1 MKMNK
6 KRLIIAGII
15 FLAGLLLRF
24 GFSGHDF
31 IAYGLFLVSVLIV
44 VFGVV
49 GKTLKQLI
57 ALLLAMGVVYFAIIE
72 IPIID
77 EASGDGDFDADY
89 LIVLGAAVHGDT
101 PSLSLVERL
110 RAAKDYLDAHPNTVA
125 IVSGGQGSG
134 ENMSEAQAMYDWLC
148 KSGIDPD
155 RIIKEDK
162 AVSTYE
168 NLKFSREIIGSLT
181 DKSDPAIAVVSS
193 EYHLCRAKLIAKS
206 LDMDIHTVP
215 AHTTYFTVK
224 LNSFM
229 LSVLPIKLLRL
240 HQWVSI

>member
-1 MKMNK
+1 MKHK
-6 KRLIIAGII
+6 ASSILAIVLVIAGCV
-15 FLAGLLLRF
+15 LRF
-24 GFSGHDF
+24 AMPGHDF
-31 IAYGLFLVSVLIV
+31 IGYLLWLLAVLI
-44 VFGVV
+44 FAFPRLS
-49 GKTLKQLI
+49 KTWRIVLA
-57 ALLLAMGVVYFAIIE
+57 ALLVLGAAVFAVF
-72 IPIID
+72 
-77 EASGDGDFDADY
+77 EAPVISNAKTDADPQSDY

-125 IVSGGQGSG
+125 IVSGGQGGG

-148 KSGIDPD
+148 KSGIDTD

-168 NLKFSREIIGSLT
+168 NLKFSREIISSLT
-181 DKSDPAIAVVSS
+181 DKSDPTIAVVSS
-193 EYHLCRAKLIAKS
+193 EYHLCRAKLISKS

-224 LNSFM
+224 LNYFIREAFGVTYQ
-229 LSVLPIKLLRL
+229 LTFA
-240 HQWVSI
+240 

>member
-1 MKMNK
+1 MKIDK
-6 KRLIIAGII
+6 KRLMIAGII

-24 GFSGHDF
+24 GFSGHNF

-49 GKTLKQLI
+49 SKTLKRLI

-110 RAAKDYLDAHPNTVA
+110 GAAKDYLDTHPNTVA

-148 KSGIDPD
+148 KNGIDSE
-155 RIIKEDK
+155 RIIKEAK

-168 NLKFSREIIGSLT
+168 NLKFSREIINGLT
-181 DKSDPAIAVVSS
+181 DKSDPTIAVVSS

-206 LDMDIHTVP
+206 LDMEIHTVP
-215 AHTTYFTVK
+215 AHTTYFTIK
-224 LNSFM
+224 LNYFIREAFGVTYQ
-229 LSVLPIKLLRL
+229 LTFA
-240 HQWVSI
+240 

>member
-1 MKMNK
+1 MKINK

-24 GFSGHDF
+24 AFSGHNF
-31 IAYGLFLVSVLIV
+31 IAYGLFLISVLIV

-49 GKTLKQLI
+49 SKTLKRLI
-57 ALLLAMGVVYFAIIE
+57 ALLLVMGVVYFAIIE
-72 IPIID
+72 IPIIN
-77 EASGDGDFDADY
+77 EASGDSDVNADY

-110 RAAKDYLDAHPNTVA
+110 TAAKDYLDAHPNTVA
-125 IVSGGQGSG
+125 IVSGGQGGG
-134 ENMSEAQAMYDWLC
+134 ENISEAQAMYDWLC
-148 KSGIDPD
+148 ANGIDPE

-168 NLKFSREIIGSLT
+168 NLKFSREIINGLT
-181 DKSDPAIAVVSS
+181 DKSDPTVAVVSS

-206 LDMDIHTVP
+206 LDMEIHTVA
-215 AHTTYFTVK
+215 AHTTIFTVK
-224 LNSFM
+224 LNYFIREAFGVTYQ
-229 LSVLPIKLLRL
+229 LTIA
-240 HQWVSI
+240 

>member
-1 MKMNK
+1 MRMDK

-15 FLAGLLLRF
+15 FFAGLLLRF
-24 GFSGHDF
+24 AFSGHNF
-31 IAYGLFLVSVLIV
+31 IAYGMFLVSVLIV

-49 GKTLKQLI
+49 GKTLKRLI

-72 IPIID
+72 IPIIG
-77 EASGDGDFDADY
+77 EASGDGDVDADY

-110 RAAKDYLDAHPNTVA
+110 TAAKDYLDKHPNTVA

-134 ENMSEAQAMYDWLC
+134 ENVSEAQAMYDWLC
-148 KSGIDPD
+148 KSGIDNE
-155 RIIKEDK
+155 RIIMEDK

-168 NLKFSREIIGSLT
+168 NLKFSREIINGRSNN
-181 DKSDPAIAVVSS
+181 PAPTIAVVSS
-193 EYHLCRAKLIAKS
+193 EYHLFRAKLIAKS
-206 LDMDIHTVP
+206 LDMEIHTVA

-224 LNSFM
+224 LNYFIREAFGVTYQ
-229 LSVLPIKLLRL
+229 LTFA
-240 HQWVSI
+240 

>member
-1 MKMNK
+1 MKIDK

-24 GFSGHDF
+24 AFSGHNF
-31 IAYGLFLVSVLIV
+31 IAYGMFLVSVLIV

-49 GKTLKQLI
+49 GKTLKRLI

-72 IPIID
+72 IPIIG
-77 EASGDGDFDADY
+77 EASGDGNFDADY

-110 RAAKDYLDAHPNTVA
+110 TAAKDYLDKHPNTVA

-134 ENMSEAQAMYDWLC
+134 ENVSEAQAMYDWLC
-148 KSGIDPD
+148 KSGIDHE
-155 RIIKEDK
+155 RIIMEDK

-168 NLKFSREIIGSLT
+168 NLKFSREIINGRSNN
-181 DKSDPAIAVVSS
+181 PAPTIAVVSS
-193 EYHLCRAKLIAKS
+193 EYHLFRAKLIAKS
-206 LDMDIHTVP
+206 LDMEIHTVA

-224 LNSFM
+224 LNYFIREAFGVTYQ
-229 LSVLPIKLLRL
+229 LTFA
-240 HQWVSI
+240 